1 MSAYLLLSG
10 ESYRPILYALASL
23 ILLERFS
30 WGFFFLVSK
39 FFSNSKFTSKSR
51 FFLIDALR
59 SFRNAPILGKI
70 SFSIFFLLSATLS
83 AVFIFSLAFSDALKI
98 TAESRINT
106 FVNNLLPKDFER
118 LSTWIAPEEFYS
130 TMRARIVTINGITL
144 AEHLKTTEVSREF
157 SREFSVTDT
166 STNDRIVSGKSVST
180 GKEVSVDE
188 DFAQRLGLKIDDI
201 IAFSLAGRNFEFR
214 VVGIRES
221 KRNGTTPFFY
231 FQIPKDAIPGAPKT
245 YFLAT
250 EVTGDKEA
258 WKSKVIRETGNH
270 VSFIDVGAIIEQA
283 RSYSRLVLQGVVVL
297 FGYIATI

>member
-1 MSAYLLLSG
+1 
-10 ESYRPILYALASL
+10 
-23 ILLERFS
+23 
-30 WGFFFLVSK
+30 
-39 FFSNSKFTSKSR
+39 
-51 FFLIDALR
+51 
-59 SFRNAPILGKI
+59 
-70 SFSIFFLLSATLS
+70 
-83 AVFIFSLAFSDALKI
+83 
-98 TAESRINT
+98 
-106 FVNNLLPKDFER
+106 
-118 LSTWIAPEEFYS
+118 
-130 TMRARIVTINGITL
+130 MRARIVTINGITL